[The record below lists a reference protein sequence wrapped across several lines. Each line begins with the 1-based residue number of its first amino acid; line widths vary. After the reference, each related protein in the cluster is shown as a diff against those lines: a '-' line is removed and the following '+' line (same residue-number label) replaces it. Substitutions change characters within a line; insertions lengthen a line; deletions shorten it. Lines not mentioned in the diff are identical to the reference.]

1 MTRLSNVVSAST
13 TTTATANILIGR
25 TGSDPSYR
33 RLADALRAQGY
44 RVSEQPSSPIGA
56 HSSLSDAAGVLDG
69 VDMAFLA
76 VRDADDVTA
85 IGPVRPFQR
94 VARDVGIMQ
103 GQLGMD
109 RVVLLVEDSVAGL
122 SSDLGV
128 GIMRLP
134 PGGADAA
141 VDEIK
146 RRIDQTVTAA
156 SAAAGVG
163 PAETGL
169 HRKLSMIERS
179 RADNMMMPF
188 LLFGIIALVALIGAF
203 FIALRLLGG
212 GGGGGGDD
220 AANRA
225 QLIDVTD
232 ALRTSGSSGAGVG
245 SIGSAEAGS
254 SAEASGSTSS
264 GAATDAVP
272 APAGPSAGFG
282 GDNQL
287 LPATCE
293 IDLLASALEPA
304 IDCAGAGEL
313 VLEGSSGPWHN
324 ELRAVAVSEGVS
336 GQIVFERNGSV
347 DLLDDGVVVLDRDEA
362 DYGVSRI
369 VVTFSAAGQHIH
381 LLDDIEGRPREAT
394 LTLQLS
400 R

>member
-1 MTRLSNVVSAST
+1 VVSAS

-33 RLADALRAQGY
+33 RLADALRARGY

-146 RRIDQTVTAA
+146 RRIDQTVTVAPA
-156 SAAAGVG
+156 GAGVG

-188 LLFGIIALVALIGAF
+188 LLFGTIALVALIGAF

-212 GGGGGGDD
+212 GGGGDD
-220 AANRA
+220 AGSRA

-245 SIGSAEAGS
+245 SIGSAEAES
-254 SAEASGSTSS
+254 SAGASGSTSS
-264 GAATDAVP
+264 GAAADAVP

-293 IDLLASALEPA
+293 VDLLVSSLEPA

-313 VLEGSSGPWHN
+313 VLEGSAGPWHN

-336 GQIVFERNGSV
+336 GQVVFERDGSV

-362 DYGVSRI
+362 AYGVSRI

-381 LLDDIEGRPREAT
+381 LLDDIDGRPREAT
-394 LTLQLS
+394 LTPQLS